1 MIYLIIWMPCILF
14 LAWAFYDCNIKDY
27 TKKEMPDLRV
37 SEFAPDYVEAV
48 TQSEYRYPD
57 IEREQRKQREQ
68 ESYARMWDH
77 YYEEI
82 GKAKAQ
88 RWKEGN
94 PVTKQNPLTD
104 EEMPSQPYYRR
115 MYYYSP

>member
-1 MIYLIIWMPCILF
+1 MVYLIIWMPCILF
-14 LAWAFYDCNIKDY
+14 LAYAFYDCNIKDY

-57 IEREQRKQREQ
+57 IREEEKRREEQ
-68 ESYARMWDH
+68 EAITRRWDH
-77 YYEEI
+77 YAEEI
-82 GKAKAQ
+82 GKAKAR

-104 EEMPSQPYYRR
+104 EEKPAQPMYYRGR
-115 MYYYSP
+115 YFG